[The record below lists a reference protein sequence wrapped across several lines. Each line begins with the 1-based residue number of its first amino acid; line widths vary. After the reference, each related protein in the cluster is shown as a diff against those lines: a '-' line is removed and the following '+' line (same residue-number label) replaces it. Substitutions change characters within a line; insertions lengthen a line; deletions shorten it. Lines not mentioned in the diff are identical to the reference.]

1 MGRVADLTSFGDV
14 SGMNVAIR
22 AVVRGND
29 FIFK

>member
-1 MGRVADLTSFGDV
+1 MGRVADLTSCGDV

-22 AVVRGND
+22 AEIRGND